1 MSAAEIFRNEAR
13 ELLLEIEECIL
24 DVEKDS
30 ADMDSVNK
38 LFRAMHTIKGS
49 GAMFGFD
56 DIAKFTHHVETTMD
70 LVRSNRMS
78 ITKELIDLVLKS
90 NDYISYLFE
99 CFDSQSEID
108 FAVGDEII
116 VALHRLNPDRIE
128 SYTDDSQPESPV
140 KETIDD
146 REQISYRIS
155 FKPKRHYFANGSD
168 PAIILSE
175 LSELGESVV
184 FARLGNI
191 PDVESIHAEECYLEW
206 DILLRAPCTED
217 DIKDVFI
224 FVEDECDLNID
235 LINTDDEADH
245 VRIGEILVDRG
256 EVDTEKLNAFL
267 KTQKPIG
274 ELLVENKIIK
284 PEALESALIE
294 QNQIDKIKSVKQKN
308 EVTSTIRVPA
318 DKLDSL
324 VDLVGEL
331 VTVQARLAEKTM
343 YSKDAELSLISEE
356 IERLTSGLR
365 DDTMSIRM
373 LQIGSTFS
381 TYKRLVRDLSSD
393 LGKSIELHTSG
404 GETELDKTVI
414 EQLKNP
420 LVHLIR
426 NSIDH
431 GIENK
436 NERLKAGKSEKGI
449 ISLSAAHAGAQVFIT
464 IKDDGKGLNPEII
477 KNKAIE
483 KKIIPLDSDMT
494 DAEIFQLIFAPGFS
508 TAEKITG
515 VSGRG
520 VGMDVVKQNIESLRG
535 AIEIESEVGRGTT
548 ITLKL
553 PLTLAIIDGLMVVIE
568 DDYYIIPLSSVE
580 ECLEIKKEDIDRVEG
595 RNIINLRG
603 EAVPYVLLRDTFGI
617 ETQGPDVEQVVITQ
631 VGDKRIGFVVDKV
644 IGGHQTVIKSLGKA
658 LKNSEYISGA
668 TILGDGTVALII
680 AVNKLI

>member
-13 ELLLEIEECIL
+13 ELLTEIEECIL

-30 ADMDSVNK
+30 TDMDSINK

-56 DIAKFTHHVETTMD
+56 DIANFTHHVETTMD

-78 ITKELIDLVLKS
+78 VSKELIDLVLKS
-90 NDYISYLFE
+90 NDYIAHLFE
-99 CFDSQSEID
+99 CFDSESEFD
-108 FAVGDEII
+108 STVGDDII
-116 VALHRLNPDRIE
+116 VALHRLDPDRVE
-128 SYTDDSQPESPV
+128 AYTNDQTVALPTQENKDDS
-140 KETIDD
+140 
-146 REQISYRIS
+146 EQLSYRIS
-155 FKPKRHYFANGSD
+155 YKPKRHYFANGSD

-184 FARLGNI
+184 FARLGNV
-191 PDVESIHAEECYLEW
+191 PDIDSIHPEECYLEW
-206 DILLRAPCTED
+206 DILLRGACTED

-224 FVEDECDLNID
+224 FVEDECDLTIGVID
-235 LINTDDEADH
+235 TDEESAH

-256 EVDTEKLNAFL
+256 EIDTEKLNSFL
-267 KTQKPIG
+267 KKQKPIG
-274 ELLVENKIIK
+274 ELLVENNIIE
-284 PEALESALIE
+284 PEALESALVE
-294 QNQIDKIKSVKQKN
+294 QSQIDKIKSVKQKN
-308 EVTSTIRVPA
+308 EIASTIRVPA

-331 VTVQARLAEKTM
+331 VTVQARLAEKTI
-343 YSKDAELSLISEE
+343 YSKDSDLSLISEE

-365 DDTMSIRM
+365 DETMSIRM

-393 LGKSIELHTSG
+393 LGKSIELQTSG

-436 NERLKAGKSEKGI
+436 EERQRAGKQEKGI
-449 ISLSAAHAGAQVFIT
+449 ITLSASHAGAQVYIT

-483 KKIIPLDSDMT
+483 KNIIPVDSDLS

-508 TAEKITG
+508 TADSITD

-535 AIEIESEVGRGTT
+535 TIEIESEVGTGTT

-553 PLTLAIIDGLMVVIE
+553 PLTLAIIDGLMVVI
-568 DDYYIIPLSSVE
+568 DDDFYIIPLSSVE
-580 ECLEIKKEDIDRVEG
+580 ECLEINNEDINKVEG

-603 EAVPYVLLRDTFGI
+603 EAVPYVLLRERFNIT
-617 ETQGPDVEQVVITQ
+617 TQAPNLEQVVITQ
-631 VGDKRIGFVVDKV
+631 IGDKRIGFVVDKV

-658 LKNSEYISGA
+658 MKKSEYISGA

-680 AVNKLI
+680 EVNKLI